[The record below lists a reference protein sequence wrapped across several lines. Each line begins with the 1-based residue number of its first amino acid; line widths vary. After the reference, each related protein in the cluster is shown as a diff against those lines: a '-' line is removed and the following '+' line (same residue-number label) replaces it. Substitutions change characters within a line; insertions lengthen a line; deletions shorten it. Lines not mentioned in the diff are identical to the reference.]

1 MQRYMSMNKKQ
12 PACRRLFLLFAHI
25 HFVCSSFGELVE
37 KVDCIH
43 FFRSVAHKH
52 IDIVLRY
59 RQTAVTQ
66 YLLERNNVA
75 AVQNP
80 LLGESVSVSVN
91 ACCFNASVF
100 VVCVK
105 LMIACTLGQL
115 VAEHVAKQKVIW

>member
-1 MQRYMSMNKKQ
+1 MSMNKKQ

-25 HFVCSSFGELVE
+25 HFVCSCFGELVE
-37 KVDCIH
+37 KVDGFN
-43 FFRSVAHKH
+43 FFRCVAHQH

-80 LLGESVSVSVN
+80 LFRKRMSVPVDASG
-91 ACCFNASVF
+91 FNASAF
-100 VVCVK
+100 VVCVE
-105 LMIACTLGQL
+105 LMIACTLG
-115 VAEHVAKQKVIW
+115 